1 MRTFLTF
8 VQKEFY
14 HIFRDLRSMMILL
27 AMPIVQIILFGF
39 AITTEIRDSRI
50 VIFDPSKDAA
60 TQQLIDRMEAS
71 EYFSVVGSVGSVEE
85 VDRLFRAN
93 EIDMVLAF
101 NDDFANNLGRGQG
114 AAIQL
119 IADAT
124 DPNTATMVANYAQAI
139 IGEEFLNELPV
150 KENVRMLYNPT
161 MKSAYNF
168 VPGVMGLILMM
179 ICAMM
184 TSISIVREKERGT
197 MEVLLVSPIHPLIII
212 VAKVIPY
219 LTLSMINLTSIL
231 LLAVFVLDVPIT
243 GSLGALILF
252 SFLFVVVALSLGLLI
267 STIATTQVVAMI
279 LSGMVLLM
287 PTVLL
292 SGMMF
297 PVENMP
303 IPLQVLSTLFPAR
316 WYIEGV
322 RKIMIQG
329 AELQYA
335 MKELSI
341 LCLMAVVLIS
351 VSLKK
356 FKIRL

>member
-8 VQKEFY
+8 VQKEFF

-50 VIFDPSKDAA
+50 VVFDQSKDAA
-60 TQQLIDRMEAS
+60 TQQIIDRLEAS
-71 EYFSVVGSVGSVEE
+71 EYFSVLGSVGSIEE
-85 VDRLFRAN
+85 VDQLFREN
-93 EIDMVLAF
+93 KIDMMLAF
-101 NDDFANNLGRGQG
+101 NDDFANNLGRGEG
-114 AAIQL
+114 AGIQL
-119 IADAT
+119 VADAT

-139 IGEEFLNELPV
+139 VGEELMDGMPV

-197 MEVLLVSPIHPLIII
+197 MEVLLVSPIHPLIVII
-212 VAKVIPY
+212 AKVIPY

-243 GSLGALILF
+243 GSLLSLVLFSILF
-252 SFLFVVVALSLGLLI
+252 MVVALSLGLLI
-267 STIATTQVVAMI
+267 STIAKTQVVAMI

-303 IPLQVLSTLFPAR
+303 LPLQALSTLFPAR
-316 WYIEGV
+316 WYISGV

-335 MKELSI
+335 MKELLI
-341 LCLMAVVLIS
+341 LCLMAFVLIS

-356 FKIRL
+356 YKIRL